1 VITRDR
7 TIIDGYA
14 RWKLA
19 QQQGREAL
27 PCIEYDLTEAEAL
40 RWLIQSHRPSRGL
53 NPFSRVLLALDLEP
67 SLREKARSNQ
77 QAGGHNKGSSS
88 LTEAERVDVRSEIA
102 AIAGIS
108 VGNVSKVK
116 QLVRTAHP
124 DVSQAL
130 RNGGI
135 SIHRAWLWSKESP
148 EKQREAL
155 WLYQGERGVKKAIR
169 NLVHGHQPKSQP
181 VVLDLDNLFDHLSR
195 LESNKVHR
203 VRVAVIDA
211 PGDTVF
217 LTDELFQNLG
227 AQGEPSHT

>member
-1 VITRDR
+1 MITRDR

-67 SLREKARSNQ
+67 SLRGKARSNQ

-217 LTDELFQNLG
+217 LTDELFQTLETQREL
-227 AQGEPSHT
+227 ALT